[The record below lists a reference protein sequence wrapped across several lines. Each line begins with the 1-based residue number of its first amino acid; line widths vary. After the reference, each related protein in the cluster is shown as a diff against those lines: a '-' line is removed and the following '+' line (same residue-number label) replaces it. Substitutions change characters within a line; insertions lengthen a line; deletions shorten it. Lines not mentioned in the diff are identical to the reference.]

1 MILFPQDE
9 TNSVEMS
16 AQVHEPEFTKSRE
29 ELDSMSDAVY
39 NRIRSVS
46 EIYSIDS
53 NGFGGSP
60 DSKATGEI
68 QPTSVDDPTFASYG
82 PQTEDSRSNI
92 ISGTM
97 PLTVP
102 STNLRVSRS
111 TRGRLFS
118 ELSVSDMPA
127 EVGDGRH
134 PHSILPR
141 PLHFSQHHI
150 SITV

>member
-1 MILFPQDE
+1 
-9 TNSVEMS
+9 
-16 AQVHEPEFTKSRE
+16 
-29 ELDSMSDAVY
+29 MSDAVY

-68 QPTSVDDPTFASYG
+68 QPTSVDDPTFASYD

>member
-1 MILFPQDE
+1 
-9 TNSVEMS
+9 MS

-141 PLHFSQHHI
+141 PLHFSQHNI